1 MRLRG
6 LPLQGVDKG
15 CQKGAQAGENL
26 LEDLRCDLTFLKQL
40 RFSNGIS
47 GVHGSAPSGAYI
59 FVSRPQKDFIH
70 NGLDR
75 VNEAKTVELSLLC
88 ISLTSTGAFPR
99 VQCQLPLH
107 PKSLK
112 AWGLRRWASFPPL
125 CPCGRLSRTL
135 SRGSAFLRPQT
146 TMPRLTPSRTS
157 GFRSGCP
164 CSTLHSPYHSLEGL
178 PCSLHRTYL
187 WIALRWRVHLRVPS
201 PLWGSPSSS

>member
-1 MRLRG
+1 MSSREAQIRG
-6 LPLQGVDKG
+6 HFGKCVLTPVH
-15 CQKGAQAGENL
+15 
-26 LEDLRCDLTFLKQL
+26 RCIPPCSVSVTFASEESQW
-40 RFSNGIS
+40 
-47 GVHGSAPSGAYI
+47 
-59 FVSRPQKDFIH
+59 
-70 NGLDR
+70 
-75 VNEAKTVELSLLC
+75 
-88 ISLTSTGAFPR
+88 
-99 VQCQLPLH
+99 
-107 PKSLK
+107 
-112 AWGLRRWASFPPL
+112 AWGLRHWASLTPL
-125 CPCGRLSRTL
+125 YPCGRLSRTL